1 MNQNNSQVST
11 EIWVMQTKIH
21 SRPSARIG
29 TARTSSLFTEFHFSI
44 IFKTKEFLWEN
55 LSKNEV
61 MSLLII
67 ANHWGNNCKS
77 LIYRYFILS
86 QNFITFFQNNER
98 PAAEMWMKKS
108 LGEWLKEAKRESSF
122 VMMIWQH
129 TDTKI
134 MTHITCTRE
143 CFWLGFITEGISME
157 FCENHI
163 FAIGT

>member
-1 MNQNNSQVST
+1 MGKL
-11 EIWVMQTKIH
+11 I
-21 SRPSARIG
+21 
-29 TARTSSLFTEFHFSI
+29 
-44 IFKTKEFLWEN
+44 
-55 LSKNEV
+55 KNEV

-67 ANHWGNNCKS
+67 ADHPDNNCNS
-77 LIYRYFILS
+77 LIYRYFRFLKISLR
-86 QNFITFFQNNER
+86 FFKIMKEPQLRCGWKKYLRE
-98 PAAEMWMKKS
+98 WM
-108 LGEWLKEAKRESSF
+108 KEAKGESSF

-163 FAIGT
+163 FAIGTQWDQAGCTSQLQYYMYNK